1 MFVFSSIFF
10 LLVILY
16 LGFVIA
22 AKMDKIKQLQAD
34 VDTLKHNLDEM
45 DEQAKL
51 VVRTDIELNKTQEEL
66 DRKIN
71 SLYTLQKISRI
82 ISTFLEE
89 KQIFKSIEAENL
101 KELGFEKAIAFL
113 YDENRE
119 RFSLELTIGYEER
132 SFPIINQFIEGH
144 KTIFIDMI
152 RREKTLSTISI
163 PEGIPLREDI
173 KNRFGAALFIISPI
187 LPKEGNK
194 GLLFVGTTNADIPLT
209 EGDEEVITVLSNQLG
224 QSLENARLFEKTWR
238 AQQES
243 EHKVEEKTRDLKSA
257 LEEKE
262 KISKRKTDFVSR
274 VSHELRTPLTSVK
287 GYASLLLAGKLGNLP
302 EEAKQR
308 IEKLNKHSDE
318 LVRMVND
325 LLDIARIESG
335 KVTMKQEPVDLK
347 RILDD
352 VSDMLSVQMKEKQIE
367 FTASMP
373 DGLPSVFADP
383 TQIKRVF
390 INLINN
396 AIKFTPQNGKIT
408 VTGHKEQDGVK
419 IDVTD
424 TGCGIPVDAQD
435 SIFSEFYRVDNPVN
449 QQVKGTGLG
458 LALVKNIVEAHK
470 GTIAFKSKIGV
481 GTTFS
486 FMIPTP
492 PAP

>member
-22 AKMDKIKQLQAD
+22 AKMDNIKQLQAD

-45 DEQAKL
+45 DEQPKL
-51 VVRTDIELNKTQEEL
+51 VVRTDIELHKTQEEL

-113 YDENRE
+113 YDEGRE
-119 RFSLELTIGYEER
+119 RFFPELTIGYEEQ
-132 SFPIINQFIEGH
+132 SFPLINQFIESH
-144 KTIFIDMI
+144 KTIFLDMI

-243 EHKVEEKTRDLKSA
+243 EHKVEEKTKDLKSA

-352 VSDMLSVQMKEKQIE
+352 VSDMLSVQ
-367 FTASMP
+367 
-373 DGLPSVFADP
+373 
-383 TQIKRVF
+383 
-390 INLINN
+390 
-396 AIKFTPQNGKIT
+396 
-408 VTGHKEQDGVK
+408 
-419 IDVTD
+419 
-424 TGCGIPVDAQD
+424 
-435 SIFSEFYRVDNPVN
+435 
-449 QQVKGTGLG
+449 
-458 LALVKNIVEAHK
+458 
-470 GTIAFKSKIGV
+470 
-481 GTTFS
+481 
-486 FMIPTP
+486 
-492 PAP
+492 